1 MKEWYNKYKNY
12 IVVGLFMLLGLKS
25 CQSCSRN
32 RTIEFNNIKHTELVD
47 SLKREITQTNKQLD
61 SVKSDNRLYINEI
74 QSLNA
79 ILDQYKVTN
88 QSLIDDNKHYR
99 NTNRVLVN
107 TNNQIINKE
116 LE

>member
-12 IVVGLFMLLGLKS
+12 IVIALLVLLGLKS

-47 SLKREITQTNKQLD
+47 SLKNELVLADKEID
-61 SVKSDNRLYINEI
+61 SLRYDIKIYKGINDLYVDEISRLNNTI
-74 QSLNA
+74 
-79 ILDQYKVTN
+79 DQYKE
-88 QSLIDDNKHYR
+88 DNRHYR

-116 LE
+116 KE